1 MFVVTTVGPDN
12 STKAV
17 LPFVAGKGAMKNGD
31 SVALFAMQEATY
43 LGSAGHA
50 DLDEI
55 KAPGL
60 PTAGDV
66 LEVLRDEDA
75 LETFVVCKPCA
86 KARGIAEEDLQPWAK
101 FGGAPDLA
109 RLAGDHGT
117 TLTF

>member
-1 MFVVTTVGPDN
+1 MLVVTTVGPDN

-43 LGSAGHA
+43 LGSSGHA

-55 KAPGL
+55 RAPGL
-60 PTAGDV
+60 PSLG
-66 LEVLRDEDA
+66 EVVEILRDEGA
-75 LETFVVCKPCA
+75 LETFVVCEPCA
-86 KARGIAEEDLQPWAK
+86 DARGIAEGDLRKWAT
-101 FGGAPDLA
+101 FGGAADLA
-109 RLAGDHGT
+109 RLAGDHDT

>member
-1 MFVVTTVGPDN
+1 MLVVTTVGPNN
-12 STKAV
+12 STEAV

-50 DLDEI
+50 DLGEI

-60 PTAGDV
+60 PTVGDV
-66 LEVLRDEDA
+66 VDVLRDEDA
-75 LETFVVCKPCA
+75 LEAFVVCQPCA
-86 KARGIAEEDLQPWAK
+86 KVRGISEDDLRPWAK
-101 FGGAPDLA
+101 LGGAADLA
-109 RLAGDHGT
+109 RLAEEHGT